1 MKGYTSLLKGI
12 KFKKNKKLNSL
23 FLLKKPQEE
32 KENELNEND
41 NLLPNLINGK
51 NIDNIKN
58 KIKEP
63 KKVLKLFKRKSKMSR
78 IYDDYEDL
86 FFYLLNIPQKIE
98 IFEVSCSLR
107 TKMKEK
113 NETKKENINTYES
126 ESEEDFHKEF
136 NNIDINKIFYKKIYL
151 ELGGDDKQFWE
162 NFYFPKAIYKI
173 IYKKS
178 RLKQKEILSYCVKYE
193 MKYDSVINSYEKI
206 YTNKTKKRNWDL
218 DPISAYNNYMEI
230 LNQEENIMKSK
241 ELENNKNKINNYEY
255 EKFISNKDIVVKT
268 NNKGNGKTLIF
279 DGKLLDVYV
288 DDYFRNNYGKYIIS
302 INSPTQSKKEI
313 FYDSKDLLPKLK
325 QSFSFER
332 NNFLKKNKHN
342 LKIFNQKSN
351 IIMKTHSNMTIENK
365 KNKKDLY
372 FNDMKKSK
380 ENIFTVSSINN
391 SIQKNKRNH
400 YKLFLSPDITNN
412 KNYQKTDIFFNG
424 YEDSSNLI
432 LEKITN
438 NNKNKIKK
446 AKKNIFNMLKFS
458 YY

>member
-1 MKGYTSLLKGI
+1 M
-12 KFKKNKKLNSL
+12 
-23 FLLKKPQEE
+23 
-32 KENELNEND
+32 
-41 NLLPNLINGK
+41 
-51 NIDNIKN
+51 
-58 KIKEP
+58 
-63 KKVLKLFKRKSKMSR
+63 
-78 IYDDYEDL
+78 
-86 FFYLLNIPQKIE
+86 
-98 IFEVSCSLR
+98 
-107 TKMKEK
+107 
-113 NETKKENINTYES
+113 
-126 ESEEDFHKEF
+126 
-136 NNIDINKIFYKKIYL
+136 
-151 ELGGDDKQFWE
+151 
-162 NFYFPKAIYKI
+162 
-173 IYKKS
+173 
-178 RLKQKEILSYCVKYE
+178 
-193 MKYDSVINSYEKI
+193 
-206 YTNKTKKRNWDL
+206 

-255 EKFISNKDIVVKT
+255 EKIISNKDIVVKT

-351 IIMKTHSNMTIENK
+351 IIMKTHLNMTIENK

-400 YKLFLSPDITNN
+400 YKLFLSPDIINN
-412 KNYQKTDIFFNG
+412 KNYQKTDTFFNG

-446 AKKNIFNMLKFS
+446 AKKYIFNMLKFS

>member
-173 IYKKS
+173 I
-178 RLKQKEILSYCVKYE
+178 
-193 MKYDSVINSYEKI
+193 
-206 YTNKTKKRNWDL
+206 
-218 DPISAYNNYMEI
+218 
-230 LNQEENIMKSK
+230 
-241 ELENNKNKINNYEY
+241 
-255 EKFISNKDIVVKT
+255 
-268 NNKGNGKTLIF
+268 
-279 DGKLLDVYV
+279 
-288 DDYFRNNYGKYIIS
+288 
-302 INSPTQSKKEI
+302 
-313 FYDSKDLLPKLK
+313 
-325 QSFSFER
+325 
-332 NNFLKKNKHN
+332 
-342 LKIFNQKSN
+342 
-351 IIMKTHSNMTIENK
+351 
-365 KNKKDLY
+365 
-372 FNDMKKSK
+372 
-380 ENIFTVSSINN
+380 
-391 SIQKNKRNH
+391 
-400 YKLFLSPDITNN
+400 
-412 KNYQKTDIFFNG
+412 
-424 YEDSSNLI
+424 
-432 LEKITN
+432 
-438 NNKNKIKK
+438 
-446 AKKNIFNMLKFS
+446 
-458 YY
+458 

>member
-23 FLLKKPQEE
+23 FLIKKPQEE

-78 IYDDYEDL
+78 VYDDYEDL
-86 FFYLLNIPQKIE
+86 FFYLLKSPQRLE
-98 IFEVSCSLR
+98 IFEVNCSLR

-113 NETKKENINTYES
+113 NETKKENINAYES
-126 ESEEDFHKEF
+126 ESEDDFNKEF

-151 ELGGDDKQFWE
+151 GLVGDDRQFWE

-193 MKYDSVINSYEKI
+193 MKYDSVINSYEKK

-230 LNQEENIMKSK
+230 LNKEENIMKSK
-241 ELENNKNKINNYEY
+241 ELEKNKNKINNYVF
-255 EKFISNKDIVVKT
+255 EKIISNKDIVVKT

-288 DDYFRNNYGKYIIS
+288 DDYFRNNYEKYIIS

-332 NNFLKKNKHN
+332 NNFLKKNKRN
-342 LKIFNQKSN
+342 VIINQKCN
-351 IIMKTHSNMTIENK
+351 IIMKSHLNMTIENK
-365 KNKKDLY
+365 KNRKDFY
-372 FNDMKKSK
+372 FNDIKKNK

-391 SIQKNKRNH
+391 SIQKNKRNNN
-400 YKLFLSPDITNN
+400 KLFHSPDFSNN
-412 KNYQKTDIFFNG
+412 KNYQNTDSFFNG

-432 LEKITN
+432 LGKIM
-438 NNKNKIKK
+438 NKNKIKNDK
-446 AKKNIFNMLKFS
+446 RNIFNILKFS